1 MSEPNEC
8 NTTATPRRQSP
19 VGAILKFVIPV
30 MISIGLCWLLFRD
43 DSLSDMLLVIRT
55 KCDFRWIGLMLA
67 VGFMSYVF
75 RALRWG
81 IQLDGVGVR
90 TPFIQL
96 LYSIFGTYATNLV
109 FPRLGEIWRSG
120 FIAHRENAPFGTVF
134 GTMIADRFADL
145 ITGLLFT
152 LFTLITGH
160 HAISAFVHRYPDGYR
175 NIVSLATSPWTIAL
189 ITLVSIAAFM
199 FFRNKSGNSLIN
211 RARNFIRELWLG
223 FTAILHIRRKGM
235 WMLWTVLLWGC
246 YFGEMIL
253 AFQAFPFTRVIL
265 AENGLSAV
273 LVCFTLGTIAMGIPS
288 NGGIGPYQIAVIFG
302 LSLYCPDGLDNATQK
317 AFELDSKA
325 FANLILTMST
335 LLTIIV
341 GLWAFTAIAIGK
353 KRPRQAE

>member
-1 MSEPNEC
+1 MTEKKGTGSI
-8 NTTATPRRQSP
+8 
-19 VGAILKFVIPV
+19 VGNILKFVIPLV
-30 MISIGLCWLLFRD
+30 ISVGLCYLLFTGID
-43 DSLSDMLLVIRT
+43 FDEMVSIIRGQ
-55 KCDFRWIGLMLA
+55 CDFRWIAL
-67 VGFMSYVF
+67 GFVF
-75 RALRWG
+75 SISAQVCRAYRWG
-81 IQLDGVGVR
+81 IQLHALGIVPPAAVL
-90 TPFIQL
+90 I
-96 LYSIFGTYATNLV
+96 YSIFGTYATNLV

-317 AFELDSKA
+317 AVELDSKA
-325 FANLILTMST
+325 VAHLILTMST